1 MAKDNIKM
9 FANLLYVLPGQGCIT
24 VDKKTYNS
32 ETDPVP
38 KDMISEQDAKSL
50 IKSGVAAEGPSKKT
64 VVNMDSAAKK
74 KVKEQ
79 SGVIAEQHEKLEK
92 LALDLKGLPGLK
104 EKVATIPEL
113 NKEITGLKKAVKT
126 AEEAGKEELEILTEE
141 IDKLKKENEELREM
155 AK

>member
-9 FANLLYVLPGQGCIT
+9 FANLLYILPGKGCIT
-24 VDKKTYNS
+24 VEKKTYNA

-38 KDMISEQDAKSL
+38 KDKLTEQDAKAL
-50 IKSGVAAEGPSKKT
+50 IKSGVVAEGPSKKT
-64 VVNMDSAAKK
+64 IVNMDSAAKK

-79 SGVIAEQHEKLEK
+79 GIVIAEQHKKLET
-92 LALDLKGLPGLK
+92 LALELKTLPSLK

-113 NKEITGLKKAVKT
+113 NKEIAELKKAVT
-126 AEEAGKEELEILTEE
+126 AAENADKEELEKLADE
-141 IDKLKKENEELREM
+141 IDKLKKENGELREM